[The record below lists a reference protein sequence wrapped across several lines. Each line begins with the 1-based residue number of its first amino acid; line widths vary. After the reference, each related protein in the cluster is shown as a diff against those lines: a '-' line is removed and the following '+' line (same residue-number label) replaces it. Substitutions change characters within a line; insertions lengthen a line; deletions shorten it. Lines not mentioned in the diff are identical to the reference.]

1 MKHKEYEMIGEKDF
15 RIYYQSW
22 LPDQDPKAIVQ
33 IFHGFGEHSGRYMN
47 VVNELIPLNY
57 GIYINDHRGHG
68 KSDGTTNYVES
79 FDLFIEDEKTF
90 HDLIKKQH
98 PDIPIFVL
106 GHSMGSAI
114 AIYFAE
120 KYQELL
126 QGLIL
131 SGTGIRLGEEISPF
145 LKFMSKIMAKLAPKM
160 KIDTKL
166 NPESLSHDPVVVK
179 NYKEDPLV
187 HYQKITTRLGNEML
201 KRFRNLKEVLMN
213 LELPLLVQVG
223 SEDVAIQ
230 GIEELEGSFKM
241 EDKTIKVYDGLYHE
255 VYNEIKEEREK
266 VLEDLVYLLENYI

>member
-22 LPDQDPKAIVQ
+22 LPDQNPKAIVQ

-47 VVNELIPLNY
+47 VVNKLIPLNY

-68 KSDGTTNYVES
+68 KSDGTTNYVGS

-187 HYQKITTRLGNEML
+187 NYQKITTRLGNEML

-255 VYNEIKEEREK
+255 VYNEMKEEREK
-266 VLEDLVYLLENYI
+266 VLEDLVNWLKNHI